1 MSYSIYSRNIVQI
14 AVAYHL
20 EPTIDNCTLPLGL
33 SEVAES
39 SDILY
44 RSKDF
49 YTSSKWRR

>member
-33 SEVAES
+33 SELA
-39 SDILY
+39 DISEFLY
-44 RSKDF
+44 RL
-49 YTSSKWRR
+49 